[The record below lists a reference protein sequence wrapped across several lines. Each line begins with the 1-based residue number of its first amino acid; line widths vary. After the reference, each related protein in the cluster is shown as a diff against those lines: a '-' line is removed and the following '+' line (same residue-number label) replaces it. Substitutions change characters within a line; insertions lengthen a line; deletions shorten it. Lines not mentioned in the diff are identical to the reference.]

1 MDFNIYMPV
10 RIISGENC
18 VIKNSTEFRKLG
30 KKCLIV
36 TSKTSAKKSGALDDV
51 VSALNIENI
60 EYFIFDE
67 ITENP
72 LVSTVIRAGEKAREI
87 GADFIIGIGGGS
99 PLDASKAVAICAE
112 NPDYDIKRLYAR
124 PVPSKALPVVL
135 VGTTSGTGSE
145 VTGVSVLTN
154 DEDSMK
160 KSISGA
166 DCYGA
171 VSFLDPK
178 YTYSMNYYITVSTAL
193 DAFAHAV
200 EGWFAPACSDLPT
213 QYAKMALPLIYKG
226 LKYLDQEKTLPDEKL
241 REELYYGS
249 IYAGLELN
257 VCGVA
262 FPHTVGYV
270 LTENFGIPHGKACTA
285 FMPYL
290 LQKAKK
296 YKNERY
302 SELLEI
308 LGDNEENVIDT
319 INSLTNVKNLPMTEE
334 QIKEWCS
341 RWNNGN
347 KNFDKTPGGFTKEE
361 AEKVLRMLS
370 ANDVAKPLDIN
381 PDGFSI

>member
-1 MDFNIYMPV
+1 MNFNIYMPA
-10 RIISGENC
+10 RIIGGENC
-18 VIKNSTEFRKLG
+18 VIKNSSEFRKLG
-30 KKCLIV
+30 CKCLIV
-36 TSKTSAKKSGALDDV
+36 TSRTSAKKSGALDDV
-51 VSALNIENI
+51 ITALNNEDIG
-60 EYFIFDE
+60 YSIFDE

-72 LVSTVIRAGEKAREI
+72 LASTVIKAGEKAREF
-87 GADFIIGIGGGS
+87 GAEFIIGIGGGS

-112 NPDYDIKRLYAR
+112 NPDYDIKGLYGR
-124 PVPSKALPVVL
+124 TIPSKALPVAL
-135 VGTTSGTGSE
+135 IGTTSGTGSE

-154 DEDSMK
+154 DEDGMK

-178 YTYSMNYYITVSTAL
+178 YTYSMNYDITVSTAL

-213 QYAKMALPLIYKG
+213 QYGKMALPLIYKG
-226 LKYLDQEKTLPDEKL
+226 LKYLDETKSLPDEEL
-241 REELYYGS
+241 RADLYYGS

-257 VCGVA
+257 VCGAA

-290 LQKAKK
+290 LEKAKK
-296 YKNERY
+296 SKNERY
-302 SELLEI
+302 CQLLAV
-308 LGDNEENVIDT
+308 LGDTEENLMGVI
-319 INSLTNVKNLPMTEE
+319 NRLTDVKNLPMTDE

-341 RWNNGN
+341 RWSNGN
-347 KNFDKTPGGFTKEE
+347 KNFDKTPGGFNKDE
-361 AEKVLRMLS
+361 AEKVLKMLNS
-370 ANDVAKPLDIN
+370 ECGMWN
-381 PDGFSI
+381 

>member
-1 MDFNIYMPV
+1 MDFNIYMPA

-18 VIKNSTEFRKLG
+18 VIKNSAEFRKWG

-36 TSKTSAKKSGALDDV
+36 TSRTSAKKSGALDDV
-51 VSALNIENI
+51 ITALDNENI
-60 EYFIFDE
+60 AYSIFDE

-72 LVSTVIRAGEKAREI
+72 LVSTVIKAGEKAREF
-87 GADFIIGIGGGS
+87 GAEFIIGIGGGS

-112 NPDYDIKRLYAR
+112 NPDYDIKGLYGR
-124 PVPSKALPVVL
+124 KIPSKALPVIL

-154 DEDSMK
+154 DEDGMK

-166 DCYGA
+166 DCYAA

-178 YTYSMNYYITVSTAL
+178 YTYSMNYDITVSTAL

-200 EGWFAPACSDLPT
+200 EGWFSPLCSDLPT
-213 QYAKMALPLIYKG
+213 QYGKMALPLIYNG
-226 LKYLDQEKTLPDEKL
+226 LKYLDETKCLPDEKL
-241 REELYYGS
+241 RADLYYGS

-257 VCGVA
+257 VCGAA

-290 LQKAKK
+290 LEKAKK
-296 YKNERY
+296 FKNERY
-302 SELLEI
+302 CEVLGI
-308 LGDNEENVIDT
+308 LGDSEENIIGI
-319 INSLTNVKNLPMTEE
+319 INRLTDIKNLNMTDE
-334 QIKEWCS
+334 QIEEWCS

-347 KNFDKTPGGFTKEE
+347 KNFDKTPGGFTKDE

-370 ANDVAKPLDIN
+370 AE
-381 PDGFSI
+381 

>member
-1 MDFNIYMPV
+1 MPA
-10 RIISGENC
+10 RIIGGENC
-18 VIKNSTEFRKLG
+18 VIKNSAELKRLG
-30 KKCLIV
+30 KNCLIV

-51 VSALNIENI
+51 ITALNNENI
-60 EYFIFDE
+60 AYSIFDE

-72 LVSTVIRAGEKAREI
+72 LVSTVIKAGERAREF
-87 GADFIIGIGGGS
+87 GAEFIIGIGGGS

-112 NPDYDIKRLYAR
+112 NPDYDIKGLYAR
-124 PVPSKALPVVL
+124 PIPSKALPVAL

-154 DEDSMK
+154 DEDGMK

-178 YTYSMNYYITVSTAL
+178 YTCSMNYDITVSTAL

-200 EGWFAPACSDLPT
+200 EGWFAPACSELPT
-213 QYAKMALPLIYKG
+213 QYAKMALPLIYRG
-226 LKYLDQEKTLPDEKL
+226 LKYLDREKTLPDEKL

-257 VCGVA
+257 VCGAA

-290 LQKAKK
+290 LKKAKA

-302 SELLEI
+302 CELLEI
-308 LGDNEENVIDT
+308 IGDNEDVIINV
-319 INSLTNVKNLPMTEE
+319 INSLTNVKNLPMTDS

-347 KNFDKTPGGFTKEE
+347 KNFDKTPGGFTQDE

-370 ANDVAKPLDIN
+370 SECGMRN
-381 PDGFSI
+381 

>member
-1 MDFNIYMPV
+1 MDFNIYMPA

-18 VIKNSTEFRKLG
+18 VIKNSAEFRKWG

-36 TSKTSAKKSGALDDV
+36 TSRTSAKKSGALDDV
-51 VSALNIENI
+51 ITALNNENI
-60 EYFIFDE
+60 AYSIFDE

-72 LVSTVIRAGEKAREI
+72 LVSTVIKAGAKARAF
-87 GADFIIGIGGGS
+87 GAEFIIGIGGGS

-112 NPDYDIKRLYAR
+112 NPHYDIKGLYSR
-124 PVPSKALPVVL
+124 PIPSKALPVIL

-154 DEDSMK
+154 DEDGMK

-166 DCYGA
+166 DCYSA

-178 YTYSMNYYITVSTAL
+178 YTYSMNYDITVSTAL

-200 EGWFAPACSDLPT
+200 EGWFSPLCSDLPT
-213 QYAKMALPLIYKG
+213 QYGKMALPLIYKG
-226 LKYLDQEKTLPDEKL
+226 LKYLDETKCLPDEKL
-241 REELYYGS
+241 RADLYYGS

-257 VCGVA
+257 VCGAA

-290 LQKAKK
+290 LEKAKQ

-302 SELLEI
+302 CELLEI
-308 LGDNEENVIDT
+308 LGDNEDFIINV
-319 INSLTNVKNLPMTEE
+319 INSLTNVKNLPMTDS

-347 KNFDKTPGGFTKEE
+347 KNFDKTPGGFTKDE
-361 AEKVLRMLS
+361 AEKVLKMLNS
-370 ANDVAKPLDIN
+370 EFGMSK
-381 PDGFSI
+381 

>member
-18 VIKNSTEFRKLG
+18 VIKNSLEFSKLG

-36 TSKTSAKKSGALDDV
+36 TSRTSAKKSGALDDV
-51 VSALNIENI
+51 ITALNNENI
-60 EYFIFDE
+60 EYAIFDE

-72 LVSTVIRAGEKAREI
+72 LVSTVIKAGEKAREF
-87 GADFIIGIGGGS
+87 GAEFVIGIGGGS

-112 NPDYDIKRLYAR
+112 NPDYDIKGLYSR
-124 PVPSKALPVVL
+124 HIPSKALPVVL

-154 DEDSMK
+154 DEDGMK

-178 YTYSMNYYITVSTAL
+178 YTCSMNYDITVSTAL

-200 EGWFAPACSDLPT
+200 EGWFAPACSDLLT
-213 QYAKMALPLIYKG
+213 QYAKMALPLIYNG
-226 LKYLDQEKTLPDEKL
+226 LKYFEETKQLPDEKL
-241 REELYYGS
+241 REDLYYGS

-257 VCGVA
+257 VCGAA

-290 LQKAKK
+290 LEKAKK

-302 SELLEI
+302 CELLEI
-308 LGDNEENVIDT
+308 LGDSEENIINVI
-319 INSLTNVKNLPMTEE
+319 NRLTSVKNLTMTDE
-334 QIKEWCS
+334 QIEKWCS
-341 RWNNGN
+341 RWVNGN
-347 KNFDKTPGGFTKEE
+347 KNFDKTPGGFTMDE

-370 ANDVAKPLDIN
+370 VE
-381 PDGFSI
+381 

>member
-1 MDFNIYMPV
+1 MPV

-18 VIKNSTEFRKLG
+18 VVKNSAELRRLG

-51 VSALNIENI
+51 ITALNNENI
-60 EYFIFDE
+60 AYSIFDE

-72 LVSTVIRAGEKAREI
+72 LVSTVIKAGEKAREF
-87 GADFIIGIGGGS
+87 GADFVIGIGGGS

-112 NPDYDIKRLYAR
+112 NPDYDIKGLYNRAI
-124 PVPSKALPVVL
+124 PSKALPVIL

-154 DEDSMK
+154 DEDGMK

-178 YTYSMNYYITVSTAL
+178 YTCSMNYDITVSTAL

-213 QYAKMALPLIYKG
+213 QYAKMALPLVYRG
-226 LKYLDQEKTLPDEKL
+226 LKYLHQEKTLPDEKL
-241 REELYYGS
+241 REDLYYGS

-257 VCGVA
+257 VCGAA

-290 LQKAKK
+290 LEKAKK
-296 YKNERY
+296 YKYERFC
-302 SELLEI
+302 ELMEI
-308 LGDNEENVIDT
+308 LGDTEENLINVIT
-319 INSLTNVKNLPMTEE
+319 SLTNVKNLHMTEE
-334 QIKEWCS
+334 QIKDWCS

-347 KNFDKTPGGFTKEE
+347 KNFDKTPGGFCKEE
-361 AEKVLRMLS
+361 AEALLKALS
-370 ANDVAKPLDIN
+370 
-381 PDGFSI
+381 

>member
-1 MDFNIYMPV
+1 MDFNIYMPA

-18 VIKNSTEFRKLG
+18 VIKNSAEFRKWG

-36 TSKTSAKKSGALDDV
+36 TSRTSAKKSGALDDV
-51 VSALNIENI
+51 ITDLNNENI
-60 EYFIFDE
+60 AYSIFDE

-72 LVSTVIRAGEKAREI
+72 LVSTVIKAGEKAREF
-87 GADFIIGIGGGS
+87 GADFVIGIGGGS

-112 NPDYDIKRLYAR
+112 NPDYDIKGLYNRAI
-124 PVPSKALPVVL
+124 PSKALPVIL

-154 DEDSMK
+154 DEDGMK

-178 YTYSMNYYITVSTAL
+178 YTCSMNYDITVSTAL

-213 QYAKMALPLIYKG
+213 QYAKMALPLVYRG
-226 LKYLDQEKTLPDEKL
+226 LKYLHQEKTLPDEKL
-241 REELYYGS
+241 REDLYYGS

-257 VCGVA
+257 VCGAA

-290 LQKAKK
+290 LEKAKK
-296 YKNERY
+296 YKYERFC
-302 SELLEI
+302 ELMEI
-308 LGDNEENVIDT
+308 LGDTEENLINVIT
-319 INSLTNVKNLPMTEE
+319 SLTNVKNLHMTEE
-334 QIKEWCS
+334 QIKDWCS

-347 KNFDKTPGGFTKEE
+347 KNFDKTPGGFCKEE
-361 AEKVLRMLS
+361 AEALLKALS
-370 ANDVAKPLDIN
+370 
-381 PDGFSI
+381 

>member
-1 MDFNIYMPV
+1 MDFNIYMPA
-10 RIISGENC
+10 RIIGGENC
-18 VIKNSTEFRKLG
+18 VIRNSAELKKLG
-30 KKCLIV
+30 EKCLIV
-36 TSKTSAKKSGALDDV
+36 TSRTSAKKSGALDDV
-51 VSALNIENI
+51 VFALNNENI
-60 EYFIFDE
+60 AYSIFDG

-72 LVSTVIRAGEKAREI
+72 LVSTVIKAGEKARKF
-87 GADFIIGIGGGS
+87 GAEFIIGIGGGS

-112 NPDYDIKRLYAR
+112 NPDYDIKGLYAR
-124 PVPSKALPVVL
+124 TIPSKALPVVL

-154 DEDSMK
+154 DEDGMK

-166 DCYGA
+166 DCYST

-178 YTYSMNYYITVSTAL
+178 YTYSMNYDITVSTAL

-213 QYAKMALPLIYKG
+213 QYAKMALPLIYNG
-226 LKYLDQEKTLPDEKL
+226 LKYLEREKTSPDKKL
-241 REELYYGS
+241 RDDLYYGS

-257 VCGVA
+257 VCGAA

-290 LQKAKK
+290 LEKAKQ

-302 SELLEI
+302 CELFGV
-308 LGDNEENVIDT
+308 LGDTEENLINT
-319 INSLTNVKNLPMTEE
+319 INSLTNIKNLPMTDE
-334 QIKEWCS
+334 QITEWCS

-347 KNFDKTPGGFTKEE
+347 KNFDKTPGGFTKDE
-361 AEKVLRMLS
+361 AEELFKALS
-370 ANDVAKPLDIN
+370 AEC
-381 PDGFSI
+381 

>member
-1 MDFNIYMPV
+1 MDFNIYMPA

-18 VIKNSTEFRKLG
+18 VIKNSAEFKKLG
-30 KKCLIV
+30 NKCLIV
-36 TSKTSAKKSGALDDV
+36 TSRTSAKKSGALDDV
-51 VSALNIENI
+51 ITALNNENI
-60 EYFIFDE
+60 EYAIFDE

-72 LVSTVIRAGEKAREI
+72 LVSTVIKAGEKARDFDAE
-87 GADFIIGIGGGS
+87 FIIGIGGGS

-112 NPDYDIKRLYAR
+112 NPHYDIKGLYAR
-124 PVPSKALPVVL
+124 VIPSKALPVIL
-135 VGTTSGTGSE
+135 IGTTSGTGSE

-154 DEDSMK
+154 DEDGMK

-171 VSFLDPK
+171 ISFLDPK
-178 YTYSMNYYITVSTAL
+178 YTYSMNYDITVSTAL

-213 QYAKMALPLIYKG
+213 QYGKMALPLIYNG
-226 LKYLDQEKTLPDEKL
+226 LKYLDETKSLPDEKL
-241 REELYYGS
+241 RADLYYGS

-257 VCGVA
+257 VCGAA

-290 LQKAKK
+290 LEKAKK
-296 YKNERY
+296 FKKERFC
-302 SELLEI
+302 ELLEI
-308 LGDNEENVIDT
+308 LGDTEENVIGV
-319 INSLTNVKNLPMTEE
+319 INRLTDVKNLPMTDE
-334 QIKEWCS
+334 QIQEWCS

-347 KNFDKTPGGFTKEE
+347 KNFDKTPGGFNKDE
-361 AEKVLRMLS
+361 AEKVLKMLS
-370 ANDVAKPLDIN
+370 AECGMRN
-381 PDGFSI
+381 

>member
-18 VIKNSTEFRKLG
+18 VVKNSAELRRLG

-51 VSALNIENI
+51 ITALNNENI
-60 EYFIFDE
+60 AYSIFDE

-72 LVSTVIRAGEKAREI
+72 LVSTVIKAGEKAREF
-87 GADFIIGIGGGS
+87 GADFVIGIGGGS

-112 NPDYDIKRLYAR
+112 NPDYDIKGLYNRAI
-124 PVPSKALPVVL
+124 PSKALPVIL

-154 DEDSMK
+154 DEDGMK

-178 YTYSMNYYITVSTAL
+178 YTCSMNYDITVSTAL

-213 QYAKMALPLIYKG
+213 QYAKMALPLVYRG
-226 LKYLDQEKTLPDEKL
+226 LKYLHQEKTLPDEKL
-241 REELYYGS
+241 REDLYYGS

-257 VCGVA
+257 VCGAA

-290 LQKAKK
+290 LEKAKK
-296 YKNERY
+296 YKYERFC
-302 SELLEI
+302 ELMEI
-308 LGDNEENVIDT
+308 LGDTEENLINVIT
-319 INSLTNVKNLPMTEE
+319 SLTNVKNLHMTEE
-334 QIKEWCS
+334 QIKDWCS

-347 KNFDKTPGGFTKEE
+347 KNFDKTPGGFCKEE
-361 AEKVLRMLS
+361 AEALLKALS
-370 ANDVAKPLDIN
+370 
-381 PDGFSI
+381 

>member
-18 VIKNSTEFRKLG
+18 VIKNSAELKKSG
-30 KKCLIV
+30 EKCLIV
-36 TSKTSAKKSGALDDV
+36 TSRTSAKKSGALDDV
-51 VSALNIENI
+51 ITALNNENI
-60 EYFIFDE
+60 AFEVFDE

-72 LVSTVIRAGEKAREI
+72 LASTVIKAGEKAREF
-87 GADFIIGIGGGS
+87 GAEFIIGIGGGS

-112 NPDYDIKRLYAR
+112 NPDYDIKGLYNR
-124 PVPSKALPVVL
+124 KIPSKALPVVL

-154 DEDSMK
+154 DEDGMK

-166 DCYGA
+166 DCYSA

-178 YTYSMNYYITVSTAL
+178 YTYSMSYDITVSTAL

-200 EGWFAPACSDLPT
+200 EGWFAPACTDLPT
-213 QYAKMALPLIYKG
+213 QYGKMALPLIYNG
-226 LKYLDQEKTLPDEKL
+226 LKYLDETKNLPDEKL
-241 REELYYGS
+241 RADLYYGS

-257 VCGVA
+257 VCGAA

-290 LQKAKK
+290 LEKAKK
-296 YKNERY
+296 FKNERY
-302 SELLEI
+302 CELLKI
-308 LGDNEENVIDT
+308 LGDTEENVIG
-319 INSLTNVKNLPMTEE
+319 IIKSLTDVKNLPMTEE
-334 QIKEWCS
+334 EIKEWCS
-341 RWNNGN
+341 RWVNGN
-347 KNFDKTPGGFTKEE
+347 KNFDKTPGGFTKDE
-361 AEKVLRMLS
+361 AEKVLIMLNS
-370 ANDVAKPLDIN
+370 EFGMRN
-381 PDGFSI
+381 

>member
-1 MDFNIYMPV
+1 MDFNIYMPA
-10 RIISGENC
+10 RLISGENC
-18 VIKNSTEFRKLG
+18 VIKNSTEFSKLG

-51 VSALNIENI
+51 ITALNNENVA
-60 EYFIFDE
+60 YSIFDE

-72 LVSTVIRAGEKAREI
+72 FVSVVIKAGEKAREF
-87 GADFIIGIGGGS
+87 GAQFIIGIGGGS

-112 NPDYDIKRLYAR
+112 NPEYDIKGLYSR
-124 PVPSKALPVVL
+124 PIPSKGLPVVL

-154 DEDSMK
+154 DEDGMK

-166 DCYGA
+166 DCYSA

-178 YTYSMNYYITVSTAL
+178 YTCSMNYDITVSTAL

-200 EGWFAPACSDLPT
+200 EGWFSPMCSDLPT
-213 QYAKMALPLIYKG
+213 QYAKMALPLIYNG
-226 LKYLDQEKTLPDEKL
+226 LKYLDETKSLPNEKMRAD
-241 REELYYGS
+241 LYYSS

-257 VCGVA
+257 VCGAA

-290 LQKAKK
+290 LEKAKE
-296 YKNERY
+296 YKNERFC
-302 SELLEI
+302 ELLEI
-308 LGDNEENVIDT
+308 LGDCEENIVNVI
-319 INSLTNVKNLPMTEE
+319 NRLTNVKNLPMTEE

-341 RWNNGN
+341 RWNKGN
-347 KNFDKTPGGFTKEE
+347 KNFDKTPGGFTKDE
-361 AEKVLRMLS
+361 AEKVLKSLC
-370 ANDVAKPLDIN
+370 
-381 PDGFSI
+381 